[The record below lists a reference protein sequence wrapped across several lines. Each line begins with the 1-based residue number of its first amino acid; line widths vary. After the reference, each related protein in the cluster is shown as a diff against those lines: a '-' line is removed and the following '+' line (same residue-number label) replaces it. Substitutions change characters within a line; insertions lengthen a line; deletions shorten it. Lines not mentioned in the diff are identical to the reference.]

1 MREKVIEFG
10 EEAQLGPDTTALLTC
25 QGAQVWSFYCSLK
38 GLWARGEIR
47 IVIFLSV
54 FFIFL
59 TVCLSVQ
66 VIVTIIKRGLLRR
79 AKPEPDIF
87 SFSPFFLLCLF

>member
-25 QGAQVWSFYCSLK
+25 QGAQVWSFYRSLK
-38 GLWARGEIR
+38 GLWARWEIR

-54 FFIFL
+54 
-59 TVCLSVQ
+59 CY
-66 VIVTIIKRGLLRR
+66 
-79 AKPEPDIF
+79 F
-87 SFSPFFLLCLF
+87 SHCLFIGTSRRDY